1 VSVVARGCAEAAILM
16 QTREDE
22 FEKLPA
28 RKSLGMPKQMQRG
41 QSPVEAVQTQVLG
54 QPVLQLV
61 FALARPAGAGQR
73 GILRCGAAR
82 LQSTHCVEALDIADM
97 AVDGEARLAGRV
109 SDASAARPRYK
120 RHVCSQPSGE
130 GDRTGGGTCMNSRA
144 T

>member
-1 VSVVARGCAEAAILM
+1 M

-61 FALARPAGAGQR
+61 FALGRVSAGSCGA
-73 GILRCGAAR
+73 GAAR

>member
-1 VSVVARGCAEAAILM
+1 VSVVPRGCAEAAILM

-22 FEKLPA
+22 FEELPA

-61 FALARPAGAGQR
+61 FALERVSAGSS
-73 GILRCGAAR
+73 GAAR
-82 LQSTHCVEALDIADM
+82 LQRTHCVEALYVANM
-97 AVDGEARLAGRV
+97 AVDGEAHLAGHV
-109 SDASAARPRYK
+109 SGASAARPRNK
-120 RHVCSQPSGE
+120 RHVCSRRLVRR
-130 GDRTGGGTCMNSRA
+130 DRTGDGTCMNSRA